1 MFARDINRDLYRS
14 SALAALLALSL
25 SQTPAHAGGI
35 TDMVKGAFVSTGEAI
50 KNTAKAGGDV
60 LRGTAKVGGEAIA
73 GTAHMG
79 EAAAVATGK
88 AIGTTTGAVAG
99 VTGDIITGS
108 AKAVGSTSEAAVGA
122 TEDMLGM
129 RKKNTPTQTTA
140 NTQPVAPSTRPSLQA
155 MPAAGNLSTNPAT
168 NPATIPAAAQA
179 ALQTAPQ
186 ARTLAPLPT
195 GNTTAVHSEV
205 ALPRSVPQVPSA
217 FARATAPLP
226 STVTSTA
233 ATTNQSTTI
242 KAVARPTA
250 AQEVIRQPRQAAV
263 QQPTAPVRGS
273 AAPPATANAAA
284 APLAGISDQAIMDKV
299 LSDKPA
305 GKVSRRNREALQS
318 KPEMTDAQEL
328 QSLAPAQISNDITEG
343 TRIAAPVEDSY
354 VSPSWNQQQ
363 PIATSAAFA
372 AQYTLHTTPLKAA
385 PAPGTAPGTAPG
397 QAQAAP
403 LNGGAPVPNG
413 LR

>member
-1 MFARDINRDLYRS
+1 MFARDKSRDLYKS
-14 SALAALLALSL
+14 PALAALLALSL
-25 SQTPAHAGGI
+25 GQMPAARAGSI

-50 KNTAKAGGDV
+50 KNTAKAGGEV
-60 LRGTAKVGGEAIA
+60 LRGTARVGGEAIA

-108 AKAVGSTSEAAVGA
+108 AKAVGTTSEAAVGA

-129 RKKNTPTQTTA
+129 HKKNDPSRAVKTSSTSQPGTSAAPTAVQAIPQRVPQAAPQASTQTT
-140 NTQPVAPSTRPSLQA
+140 V
-155 MPAAGNLSTNPAT
+155 
-168 NPATIPAAAQA
+168 
-179 ALQTAPQ
+179 
-186 ARTLAPLPT
+186 LAPLPS

-205 ALPRSVPQVPSA
+205 AIPRSVPQVPSA
-217 FARATAPLP
+217 FARTNPPMPSAVTSTTAATTAA
-226 STVTSTA
+226 TSTA
-233 ATTNQSTTI
+233 AAT
-242 KAVARPTA
+242 
-250 AQEVIRQPRQAAV
+250 
-263 QQPTAPVRGS
+263 S
-273 AAPPATANAAA
+273 AAPVKQTATRPATKQAIARPARPAAIQQPLANTAPNQPADT
-284 APLAGISDQAIMDKV
+284 APLANISDQAILDKV

-305 GKVSRRNREALQS
+305 GKVSRRNREALQN

-372 AQYTLHTTPLKAA
+372 AQYTLHTTPLKAT
-385 PAPGTAPGTAPG
+385 PAPPTAPGAAQAQPTAPVNAG
-397 QAQAAP
+397 AP
-403 LNGGAPVPNG
+403 LPNG